1 MNNSGTIRLE
11 SNGYTWVIWAGIDE
25 DGHLTI
31 DPYTKQDLKTIEDDA
46 GILADSDEY
55 FRFTTEKIE
64 NDYRKELNEV
74 E

>member
-11 SNGYTWVIWAGIDE
+11 YNGYTWEIWAGIDE

-31 DPYTKQDLKTIEDDA
+31 DTYTKQDLKTNEDDN
-46 GILADSDEY
+46 GILIDSDEY

-64 NDYRKELNEV
+64 NNYRKELNEV
-74 E
+74 K